1 MPSANDGCARHIPP
15 LTFFFPYHEVSGVPV
30 LFSRLATYLA
40 VHCGCDVEVVDYA
53 DGYMARTLASDRHV
67 RVRHFT
73 PGTTLRVESDRLL
86 VMQSILPATIHSEL
100 QPDPATRLLFWTL
113 HPMNFV
119 QTLMPVSAIRELQAR
134 RPWLTRLAG
143 RTVLRRFT
151 RELVSFVRGLHD
163 AHSLVFVDGS
173 TLRATCDSL
182 GISIPHPQFVPTP
195 CGISP
200 ANPTVDAP
208 VHTPLSAA
216 WVGRLDDFKVP
227 MLAYTLGA
235 LATVAETLRVP
246 IHFTVVGDGPLAN
259 QIDDGAYTGC
269 MFSISRA
276 GTLAP
281 TALDRFLSSEV
292 DLLLAMGTSALE
304 GAKLGVPTVLL
315 DIAYGPVRAGY
326 VFRWLFDSTDFGLG
340 SLMGYRPAVPGN
352 DSLTRIVADVLRDRR
367 ALSSRTHSYCLANH
381 SMESVAT
388 RFLAAAVEATF
399 SYGDMAPTLRRKSV
413 VRRGYECARQ
423 WSRA

>member
-1 MPSANDGCARHIPP
+1 MPSANDSGVRRVPP

-30 LFSRLATYLA
+30 LFSRLALHLA
-40 VHCGCDVEVVDYA
+40 EHHGCDVEVIDYA
-53 DGYMARTLASDRHV
+53 DGYMARTLASERLV
-67 RVRHFT
+67 RVRHFAH
-73 PGTTLRVESDRLL
+73 GHTLHVDADRLL
-86 VMQSILPATIHSEL
+86 VMQSILPATIHAEL

-113 HPMNFV
+113 HPMNLV
-119 QTLMPVSAIRELQAR
+119 QTLIPVPAVRELQAR
-134 RPWLTRLAG
+134 RPWLTRVAG

-151 RELVSFVRGLHD
+151 RELVGFIQELLD
-163 AHSLVFVDGS
+163 ARSLVFVDGS

-182 GISIPHPQFVPTP
+182 GVTISDPKFVPIP
-195 CGISP
+195 CGVS
-200 ANPTVDAP
+200 AVNPTVCAP
-208 VHTPLSAA
+208 VHSPLAAA
-216 WVGRLDDFKVP
+216 WVGRLADFKVP
-227 MLAYTLGA
+227 ILAYTLRA
-235 LATVAETLRVP
+235 LAAIAETLEIP
-246 IHFTVVGDGPLAN
+246 IHFTIVGDGPLAN

-315 DIAYGPVRAGY
+315 DIAYGPVPNGY
-326 VFRWLFDSTDFGLG
+326 VFRWLFDSTDFGVG
-340 SLMGYRPAVPGN
+340 SVMSYRPAAPGN
-352 DSLTRIVADVLRDRR
+352 DSLTRIVADVLRDRG

-413 VRRGYECARQ
+413 VRRGFECARQ